1 MFRSVL
7 EGGLMLLAVD
17 IGNTETTIGVFD
29 GEEVVKEWRIATQRE
44 RTADELALIINSFL
58 RLDHITDIDGVAASS
73 VVPRATQAMRELVP
87 KYFDLEPV
95 IVEPGIKTGMPIR
108 VDNPK
113 EVGADRIANA
123 VGALEL
129 FEPPIIVVD
138 FSSTATI
145 FDAISAKG
153 EYLGGTIVPGLEV
166 SLDALI
172 GRAAMLRR
180 VELVEPRSVIGRSVV
195 ESIQAGAVYGTVDAV
210 DGIVQRFQRE
220 LGQCEVVATGGL
232 ASLIGPLSSTIKHHE
247 PWLTLR
253 GLRTIYE
260 KNT

>member
-1 MFRSVL
+1 
-7 EGGLMLLAVD
+7 MLLAVD
-17 IGNTETTIGVFD
+17 VGNSETVIGLF
-29 GEEVVKEWRIATQRE
+29 EEPP
-44 RTADELALIINSFL
+44 S
-58 RLDHITDIDGVAASS
+58 
-73 VVPRATQAMRELVP
+73 RELVDHWRVATNVERTSDEMALLVQEFLAFHGFSFDTDVAGVAVCSGVP
-87 KYFDLEPV
+87 SITAALRQMTERYFGFSAVVLEAGV
-95 IVEPGIKTGMPIR
+95 KTGVPILY
-108 VDNPK
+108 DNPK
-113 EVGADRIANA
+113 EVAADRIANA
-123 VGALEL
+123 VGALEVY
-129 FEPPIIVVD
+129 EPPIIVVD

-210 DGIVQRFQRE
+210 DGIVERFQRE
-220 LGQCEVVATGGL
+220 LGQCSVVATGGL